1 MKQFTKIDF
10 DVIYSQLRGCETVA
24 GYLVENLEKIP
35 FADLRDRLEN
45 LRDLIDL
52 VQNNLMEKAQETEND

>member
-1 MKQFTKIDF
+1 MKQFTKNDF
-10 DVIYSQLRGCETVA
+10 NVIYSQLRGCETVA